1 MKASLLRAR
10 RMSTTT
16 EIEKKNL
23 EAHVEI
29 CAERYKNLETKLENL
44 EGRMD
49 NLDERMDKFEDHLVD
64 IKNAVTA
71 GDEKHSSRTIQI
83 LLSIFG
89 VILAGFIGFLSRAL
103 F

>member
-1 MKASLLRAR
+1 
-10 RMSTTT
+10 MSTT

-49 NLDERMDKFEDHLVD
+49 DLDGRMDKFEEHLVD
-64 IKNAVTA
+64 IKNAVTTNDA
-71 GDEKHSSRTIQI
+71 KHSDKTISI
-83 LLSIFG
+83 LMSVFG
-89 VILAGFIGFLSRAL
+89 IILAALIGIFASGLIK
-103 F
+103 

>member
-1 MKASLLRAR
+1 
-10 RMSTTT
+10 MSTT

-44 EGRMD
+44 DERID
-49 NLDERMDKFEDHLVD
+49 NLDGRMDKFEEHLVD

-71 GDEKHSSRTIQI
+71 GDEKASSRTIQI
-83 LLSIFG
+83 LLSVFG
-89 VILAGFIGFLSRAL
+89 VILAGLIGFIGHGL
-103 F
+103 FK

>member
-1 MKASLLRAR
+1 
-10 RMSTTT
+10 MSTT

-44 EGRMD
+44 DERID
-49 NLDERMDKFEDHLVD
+49 NLDSRMDKFEEHLVD

-71 GDEKHSSRTIQI
+71 GDEKASSRTIQI
-83 LLSIFG
+83 LLSVFG
-89 VILAGFIGFLSRAL
+89 VILAGLIGFIGHGL
-103 F
+103 FK

>member
-1 MKASLLRAR
+1 MA
-10 RMSTTT
+10 TTT

-29 CAERYKNLETKLENL
+29 CAERYKNLETKLQNL
-44 EGRMD
+44 DDRMD

-71 GDEKHSSRTIQI
+71 GDEKASNRIITI
-83 LLSIFG
+83 LVSVFG
-89 VILAGFIGFLSRAL
+89 VILTAL
-103 F
+103 LGIIAKGLFH

>member
-1 MKASLLRAR
+1 
-10 RMSTTT
+10 MSTT

-49 NLDERMDKFEDHLVD
+49 SLDGRMDKFEEHLVD
-64 IKNAVTA
+64 IKNAVTVNDA
-71 GDEKHSSRTIQI
+71 KQSDKTLRILVGIFSIVLAALIGIFSS
-83 LLSIFG
+83 G
-89 VILAGFIGFLSRAL
+89 L
-103 F
+103 FK

>member
-1 MKASLLRAR
+1 
-10 RMSTTT
+10 MSTT
-16 EIEKKNL
+16 EIEKRNL

-49 NLDERMDKFEDHLVD
+49 DLDGRMDKFESHLVE

-71 GDEKHSSRTIQI
+71 TDVKHSDKTISI
-83 LLSIFG
+83 LMSVFG
-89 VILAGFIGFLSRAL
+89 IILAALIGIFASGLIK
-103 F
+103 

>member
-1 MKASLLRAR
+1 
-10 RMSTTT
+10 MSTT

-49 NLDERMDKFEDHLVD
+49 DLDGRMDKFESHLVE

-71 GDEKHSSRTIQI
+71 TDVKHSDKTISI
-83 LLSIFG
+83 LMSVFG
-89 VILAGFIGFLSRAL
+89 IILAALIGIFASGLIK
-103 F
+103 

>member
-1 MKASLLRAR
+1 
-10 RMSTTT
+10 MSTTT
-16 EIEKKNL
+16 DIEKKNL

-29 CAERYKNLETKLENL
+29 CAERYKNLETKLGNL

-49 NLDERMDKFEDHLVD
+49 NLDERMDKFEDHLVA

-71 GDEKHSSRTIQI
+71 GDEKASSRTIQI

-89 VILAGFIGFLSRAL
+89 VLLAGLIGFIGHGL
-103 F
+103 FK

>member
-1 MKASLLRAR
+1 MRER
-10 RMSTTT
+10 RMSTT

-49 NLDERMDKFEDHLVD
+49 GFDERLDKVEGHLVD
-64 IKNAVTA
+64 IKNAV
-71 GDEKHSSRTIQI
+71 SSKTEQQSDRTITI
-83 LLSIFG
+83 LLSVFGIVLTALLGIFASG
-89 VILAGFIGFLSRAL
+89 LIK
-103 F
+103 

>member
-1 MKASLLRAR
+1 
-10 RMSTTT
+10 MSTT

-29 CAERYKNLETKLENL
+29 CAERYKNLETKLGNL

-49 NLDERMDKFEDHLVD
+49 DLDNRMDKFEEHLVD

-71 GDEKHSSRTIQI
+71 NDAKHSDKTISI
-83 LLSIFG
+83 LMSVFG
-89 VILAGFIGFLSRAL
+89 IILAALIGIFASGL
-103 F
+103 FK

>member
-1 MKASLLRAR
+1 
-10 RMSTTT
+10 MSTT

-49 NLDERMDKFEDHLVD
+49 NLDGRMDKFESHLVE

-71 GDEKHSSRTIQI
+71 TDVKHSDKTVSII
-83 LLSIFG
+83 MSVFGIVLAALIGIFASGLLK
-89 VILAGFIGFLSRAL
+89 
-103 F
+103 

>member
-1 MKASLLRAR
+1 
-10 RMSTTT
+10 MSTT

-29 CAERYKNLETKLENL
+29 CAERYKNLETKLGNL

-49 NLDERMDKFEDHLVD
+49 DLDGRMDKFEEHLVD

-71 GDEKHSSRTIQI
+71 SDVKHSDKTVSI
-83 LLSIFG
+83 LMSVFG
-89 VILAGFIGFLSRAL
+89 IILAALIGIFASGL
-103 F
+103 FK